1 MYRCTATQ
9 VEIWLCRVSRHS
21 REAVGREVDLIKP
34 ALIFMASALLFISGP
49 TSAQG
54 YYYGDDCRSQKAA
67 GTVLG
72 AIAGGIIGNQ
82 FGRGGG
88 KAVTT
93 IGGVVLGGVAGNA
106 IASDMPCDDRR
117 YAFRVYTDGFVGPI
131 GRRYEWRNPNGD
143 YGYFIPTR
151 EYRDGGYTCRDF
163 DESAYR
169 RGRWHERQG
178 SACRREDGNWH
189 FR

>member
-1 MYRCTATQ
+1 MEKQSMKVTMIFAVTAL
-9 VEIWLCRVSRHS
+9 V
-21 REAVGREVDLIKP
+21 LISG
-34 ALIFMASALLFISGP
+34 AASA
-49 TSAQG
+49 QR
-54 YYYGDDCRSQKAA
+54 YYYGDDCRDQHAT

-72 AIAGGIIGNQ
+72 ATAGGIIGNQ

-88 KAVTT
+88 RAAATVGGVFL
-93 IGGVVLGGVAGNA
+93 GGVVGNA

-117 YAFRVYTDGFVGPI
+117 YAFRVYTDGFAGPV
-131 GRRYEWRNPNGD
+131 GRRYEWHNPNGD

-151 EYRDGGYTCRDF
+151 EYQDGPYVCRDF

-169 RGRWHERQG
+169 KGRWHERQG
-178 SACRREDGNWH
+178 SACRHEDGDWH

>member
-1 MYRCTATQ
+1 MKSITTLAA
-9 VEIWLCRVSRHS
+9 
-21 REAVGREVDLIKP
+21 AVLVFG
-34 ALIFMASALLFISGP
+34 ASAA
-49 TSAQG
+49 SAQG
-54 YYYGDDCRSQKAA
+54 YYYGDDCQNQRAT

-72 AIAGGIIGNQ
+72 AIAGGIVGNQ

-88 KAVTT
+88 KAAAT
-93 IGGVVLGGVAGNA
+93 IGGVFLGGLAGNA

-117 YAFRVYTDGFVGPI
+117 YAFRVYTDGFAGPV

-151 EYRDGGYTCRDF
+151 EYQDGRYLCRDF
-163 DESAYR
+163 DESVYR
-169 RGRWHERQG
+169 NGRWHERQG